1 MLINEGKT
9 ERILRV
15 LAGLLLLVGLP
26 VALPGAAKAW
36 GLVGLVP
43 LLTGLSGYC
52 PVWSLFGI
60 STCSVKKPE
69 RSRTPI
75 AE

>member
-1 MLINEGKT
+1 MPVNEGKT

-26 VALPGAAKAW
+26 AVLSGAAKWW
-36 GLVGLVP
+36 GLLGLVP
-43 LLTGLSGYC
+43 LLTGLAGYC

-60 STCSVKKPE
+60 NTCPVKPADKAPH
-69 RSRTPI
+69 SG
-75 AE
+75 

>member
-1 MLINEGKT
+1 MHVNEGKT
-9 ERILRV
+9 ERTIRV
-15 LAGLLLLVGLP
+15 IAGLLLLVGLP
-26 VALPGAAKAW
+26 VVLHGAAKWW

-60 STCSVKKPE
+60 NTCSIQKSD
-69 RSRTPI
+69 R
-75 AE
+75 ALHQG